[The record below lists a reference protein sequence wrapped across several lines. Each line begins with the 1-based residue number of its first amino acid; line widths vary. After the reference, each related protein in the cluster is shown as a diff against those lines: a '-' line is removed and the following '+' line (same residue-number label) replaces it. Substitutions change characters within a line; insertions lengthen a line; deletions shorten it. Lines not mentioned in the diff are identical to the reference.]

1 MRVLIERAEEK
12 NVRQIKQRKWFALY
26 LF

>member
-12 NVRQIKQRKWFALY
+12 NVRQIKQRKWFELY